1 MPAPST
7 LTVREAAESRRA
19 IRKYVQEDVPQE
31 DLREILRQTRLA
43 PSPDNFQPWRFV
55 VVRDPEL
62 RAGMLP
68 AAMDRPQV
76 ASAHALIVLYADME
90 DVLATVD
97 EMIHPGVD
105 EAERARARSGF
116 LENFGAQPV
125 EERQR
130 YAHGLAYLALGYL
143 LLSAQAMGYN
153 TSPMFEFYP
162 EQVKDLLGLPGHVTI
177 PALIAIGKGDEPGF
191 PHHRHSVDRI
201 ARFL

>member
-7 LTVREAAESRRA
+7 MTVREAAESRRA
-19 IRKYVQEDVPQE
+19 IRKYVQEDVPEE

-55 VVRDPEL
+55 VVRDSEL
-62 RAGMLP
+62 RARMVP
-68 AAMDRPQV
+68 AAMNQTQV
-76 ASAHALIVLYADME
+76 ASARALIVLYADME

-105 EAERARARSGF
+105 EAGRARARSSF
-116 LENFGAQPV
+116 LKNFGAKPV

-130 YAHGLAYLALGYL
+130 YAHGLAYIALGYL

-153 TSPMFEFYP
+153 TSPMIEFYP
-162 EQVKDLLGLPGHVTI
+162 EEVKELLGLPGHVTI
-177 PALIAIGKGDEPGF
+177 PALVAIGKSDEPGF
-191 PHHRHSVDRI
+191 PHHRHSVERI

>member
-1 MPAPST
+1 MPAESSM
-7 LTVREAAESRRA
+7 TVRAAAESLRA
-19 IRKYVQEDVPQE
+19 IRKYVQEEVPQE

-55 VVRDPEL
+55 VVRDPDL
-62 RAGMLP
+62 RARMFP
-68 AAMDRPQV
+68 VAMNQPEV

-105 EAERARARSGF
+105 ESERASVRSTF
-116 LENFGAQPV
+116 LEHFAAQPV

-130 YAHGLAYLALGYL
+130 YAHGLAYIALGYL

-153 TSPMFEFYP
+153 TSPMLGFDP
-162 EQVKDLLGLPGHVTI
+162 EQVKELLGLPGHITI
-177 PALIAIGKGDEPGF
+177 PALVAIGKGAEPGL

>member
-7 LTVREAAESRRA
+7 MTVREATESRRA
-19 IRKYVQEDVPQE
+19 IRKYVQEDVPEE

-55 VVRDPEL
+55 VVRDPEM
-62 RAGMLP
+62 RARMLP
-68 AAMDRPQV
+68 AAMNQSQV
-76 ASAHALIVLYADME
+76 ASSHAVIVLYADME

-97 EMIHPGVD
+97 EMIHPEFD
-105 EAERARARSGF
+105 EAGRSFARAAF
-116 LENFGAQPV
+116 LESFGTEPV

-130 YAHGLAYLALGYL
+130 YAHGLAYIALGYL
-143 LLSAQAMGYN
+143 LLAAQAMGYN
-153 TSPMFEFYP
+153 TSPMFDFDSD
-162 EQVKDLLGLPGHVTI
+162 QVKDLLGLPGHVTI
-177 PALIAIGKGDEPGF
+177 PALVTIGKGDEPGF